1 MIKNR
6 DLPAYFFILLV
17 STFLT
22 CSVDA
27 QEKAENK
34 IYADEHMQFLLPE
47 KFRGESDTEK
57 PFQVCLTDDAG
68 SRIYFAVRKR
78 ADKTIA
84 GGITN
89 EAGNITA
96 AEKKIAVA
104 ETLIVS
110 DYGSKLWGLQKQKIN
125 WIRMQRSEDSNDC
138 LFLAGERN
146 GIPFFAGRI
155 ANKNGFTGNGSR
167 KKYNFLN
174 TENKIQSN

>member
-47 KFRGESDTEK
+47 KFRGESDNRK
-57 PFQVCLTDDAG
+57 SFQVCLTDDAG
-68 SRIYFAVRKR
+68 SRIYFAVEKERIKQLQEGLL
-78 ADKTIA
+78 T
-84 GGITN
+84 

-96 AEKKIAVA
+96 AE
-104 ETLIVS
+104 
-110 DYGSKLWGLQKQKIN
+110 
-125 WIRMQRSEDSNDC
+125 
-138 LFLAGERN
+138 
-146 GIPFFAGRI
+146 
-155 ANKNGFTGNGSR
+155 R
-167 KKYNFLN
+167 K
-174 TENKIQSN
+174 

>member
-1 MIKNR
+1 M
-6 DLPAYFFILLV
+6 
-17 STFLT
+17 
-22 CSVDA
+22 
-27 QEKAENK
+27 
-34 IYADEHMQFLLPE
+34 
-47 KFRGESDTEK
+47 
-57 PFQVCLTDDAG
+57 TDDAG

-138 LFLAGERN
+138 LMIIFGRRKEWN
-146 GIPFFAGRI
+146 TFFCW
-155 ANKNGFTGNGSR
+155 KDR
-167 KKYNFLN
+167 K
-174 TENKIQSN
+174 